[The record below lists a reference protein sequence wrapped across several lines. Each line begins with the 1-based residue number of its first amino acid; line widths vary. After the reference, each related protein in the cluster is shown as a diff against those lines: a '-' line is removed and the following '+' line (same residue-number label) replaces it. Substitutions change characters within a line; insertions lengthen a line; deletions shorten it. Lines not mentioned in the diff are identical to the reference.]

1 MRIHEHRPAVV
12 FALTLAVLVA
22 GTGYPSRVVAAG
34 QGPNLGVNIL
44 RPGSDWRSLIVPGR
58 TITIDVGVS
67 NLRGDA
73 AARDTALTVHLPS
86 GLSLKESRPA
96 PNKTETAE
104 DGVRLT
110 WNLGVMEAGAF
121 PKMFDLDV
129 QAAADLKRGTA
140 LAIEASVSTTDKV
153 VDESNTRTAFVLSVE
168 NAAADL
174 IMQSNLDGVPF
185 TVDSPVD
192 FTVEVTNFGTVSASA
207 CVLKMTV
214 PAKATFKSSDQG
226 PFDKSGNVV
235 TWELGDI
242 APAQSHSVKV
252 EVELDTI
259 LRAAAYGLA
268 RKQGS
273 LNFKFDA
280 TTPTGIFNP
289 DHGHLE
295 IGRYPEPAGSNVTV
309 AINVPGAE
317 YPGELPVGRDA
328 TFEII
333 YGNFGNA
340 PASKVTVSLTLPNGL
355 DLVGAVPAAARS
367 TKGDKSGPSVSSWDL
382 GDLRVGE
389 SGIIK
394 SQVHVTSIGADGSL
408 VSAAISAAGND
419 VPSRE
424 KTAYSLQRAAN
435 AGEKVA
441 DALRRQVAA
450 ARGGHTMLWLFLI
463 AVLAAVVVWMFRRAR
478 SKPAS

>member
-1 MRIHEHRPAVV
+1 MRIHEHRSAVV
-12 FALTLAVLVA
+12 FALALAVLVA
-22 GTGYPSRVVAAG
+22 STSYPSQLVAG
-34 QGPNLGVNIL
+34 GRGPNLGVNIV
-44 RPGSDWRSLIVPGR
+44 RPGPDGRSLIAPGQ

-67 NLRGDA
+67 NLRGGA
-73 AARDTALTVHLPS
+73 AAHGTALTVLLPS

-96 PNKTETAE
+96 PTKIETAKE
-104 DGVRLT
+104 GVRLR
-110 WNLGVMEAGAF
+110 WDLSLMEAGAF

-129 QAAADLKRGTA
+129 QAGADLKRGTV

-153 VDESNTRTAFVLSVE
+153 VDESNTRSAFVFLVA

-192 FTVEVTNFGTVSASA
+192 FTVEVTNLGTVSASA
-207 CVLKMTV
+207 CALKMTV
-214 PAKATFKSSDQG
+214 PGRATFTSGDPS
-226 PFDKSGNVV
+226 PSDKSGNVV

-252 EVELDTI
+252 EVELDSI

-280 TTPTGIFNP
+280 TTATGVFNP

-295 IGRYPEPAGSNVTV
+295 VGRYPEPAGSNVTV
-309 AINVPGAE
+309 ALNVAGAE
-317 YPGELPVGRDA
+317 HPGELPVGRDA
-328 TFEII
+328 TFQII

-340 PASKVTVSLTLPNGL
+340 PASKVMVSLTLPNGL
-355 DLVGAVPAAARS
+355 DLVGAVPAAARP
-367 TKGDKSGPSVSSWDL
+367 TKSDKSRPSISSWDL
-382 GDLRVGE
+382 GDLRVGD

-394 SQVHVTSIGADGSL
+394 SQVHVTSIGAEGSL
-408 VSAAISAAGND
+408 VSAAISATGND

-424 KTAYSLQRAAN
+424 KTAYSLQRAAKL
-435 AGEKVA
+435 GDKVA
-441 DALRRQVAA
+441 DALRPQVA
-450 ARGGHTMLWLFLI
+450 ARGGHTMLWIFLI
-463 AVLAAVVVWMFRRAR
+463 AVLAAFVVWMFRRAR